1 MTISHELSEALI
13 LMDQTQREL
22 AEKAGIGE
30 TTVWYLI
37 KKRHIG
43 SAATADKIAAAL
55 GMRWKLIA
63 IERNEQ

>member
-30 TTVWYLI
+30 TTVWYLV

-43 SAATADKIAAAL
+43 SAATADKVAAAL
-55 GMRWKLIA
+55 GMRWKLVP
-63 IERNEQ
+63 IEENAQ

>member
-22 AEKAGIGE
+22 AEKAGISK
-30 TTVWYLI
+30 TSIWYLI

-55 GMRWKLIA
+55 GMRWKLVP
-63 IERNEQ
+63 IEEAKQ

>member
-22 AEKAGIGE
+22 AEKAGISRA
-30 TTVWYLI
+30 TIWYLI

-43 SAATADKIAAAL
+43 SAATADKVAAAL
-55 GMRWKLIA
+55 GMRWKLVP
-63 IERNEQ
+63 IEENAQ